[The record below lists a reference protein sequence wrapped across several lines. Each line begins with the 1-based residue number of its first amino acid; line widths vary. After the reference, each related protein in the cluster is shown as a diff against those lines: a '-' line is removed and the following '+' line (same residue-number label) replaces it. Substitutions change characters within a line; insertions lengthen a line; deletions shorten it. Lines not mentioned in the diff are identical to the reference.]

1 MAKAEPNTKKAAGR
15 ATGAKK
21 TEPSKKS
28 AAKTAKPA
36 PAKKTAASGK
46 APDPAK
52 KAPPA
57 LKKVVAKRPAKAE
70 ALKAAP
76 AKSAPAKND
85 AAKKGA
91 AKAEAPK
98 KSSAKKEPAKAEPV
112 KKEPA
117 KNDAAKAD
125 AAKKEVA
132 KAAAKAAPAKPDTAK
147 AEPGKAEPGKP
158 EPVKPEPVKKVVR
171 KTTVICPLSG
181 FEVKPDKPN
190 LSPRTIDRLRT
201 KLLEERSRH
210 LTQADALQAEAAQLA
225 LDREEGD
232 TQFDEEGGEGD
243 TVSVERERDLML
255 SASARQIVEE
265 IDAALERMKNKTY
278 GLCTPAGRRI
288 SVERLEALPY
298 ADTCVDCKARAERR
312 R

>member
-1 MAKAEPNTKKAAGR
+1 MAKAETTTKKAASR
-15 ATGAKK
+15 AGAAKK
-21 TEPSKKS
+21 ADASKKGVAKKAVPAPKAAPARKAAAPGKPSRPAKKAAPALKNEVAKQPAKTAKKAEVTKSGAAKKS
-28 AAKTAKPA
+28 AAASQRAKREVA
-36 PAKKTAASGK
+36 KKEVAKKEPAKKEPAKQAAKIAAKTAA
-46 APDPAK
+46 
-52 KAPPA
+52 
-57 LKKVVAKRPAKAE
+57 AKA
-70 ALKAAP
+70 AAAKAAP
-76 AKSAPAKND
+76 AKAAPAK
-85 AAKKGA
+85 AAP
-91 AKAEAPK
+91 AKAA
-98 KSSAKKEPAKAEPV
+98 PAKAEPV
-112 KKEPA
+112 KKA
-117 KNDAAKAD
+117 
-125 AAKKEVA
+125 
-132 KAAAKAAPAKPDTAK
+132 
-147 AEPGKAEPGKP
+147 
-158 EPVKPEPVKKVVR
+158 VR
-171 KTTVICPLSG
+171 KSTVICPLSG

-210 LTQADALQAEAAQLA
+210 VTQAEALQAEAAQLA

-265 IDAALERMKNKTY
+265 IDRALERIKNKTY

>member
-1 MAKAEPNTKKAAGR
+1 MAKAEPTTKKAAGR
-15 ATGAKK
+15 AAGAKK
-21 TEPSKKS
+21 ADASKKS
-28 AAKTAKPA
+28 AAKAVSK
-36 PAKKTAASGK
+36 AAR
-46 APDPAK
+46 AK
-52 KAPPA
+52 KAA
-57 LKKVVAKRPAKAE
+57 TAKTEPTTK
-70 ALKAAP
+70 KAAP
-76 AKSAPAKND
+76 ALKREVAKQPAKRTAD
-85 AAKKGA
+85 AATSATTKPATTKPATTKPATTKKEPAKKEPAKKKEAPKKAA
-91 AKAEAPK
+91 AKAEPVK
-98 KSSAKKEPAKAEPV
+98 PEPAKKEAAKKETASKAAAAKAEPV
-112 KKEPA
+112 KKA
-117 KNDAAKAD
+117 
-125 AAKKEVA
+125 
-132 KAAAKAAPAKPDTAK
+132 
-147 AEPGKAEPGKP
+147 
-158 EPVKPEPVKKVVR
+158 VR

-190 LSPRTIDRLRT
+190 LSPRTIDRLRA
-201 KLLEERSRH
+201 KLLEERARH
-210 LTQADALQAEAAQLA
+210 MTQADALQAEAAQLA

-265 IDAALERMKNKTY
+265 IDRALERIKNKTY

>member
-1 MAKAEPNTKKAAGR
+1 MAKAEPTTKKAAGR
-15 ATGAKK
+15 AAGAKK
-21 TEPSKKS
+21 TDSSKKAKALPAS
-28 AAKTAKPA
+28 KAAAAKKAA
-36 PAKKTAASGK
+36 PAKAA
-46 APDPAK
+46 DPAK
-52 KAPPA
+52 KAAPA
-57 LKKVVAKRPAKAE
+57 LKKEVAKQPAKRAS
-70 ALKAAP
+70 ADA
-76 AKSAPAKND
+76 AKSATAKSATAKPANTKPAKKE
-85 AAKKGA
+85 APKKGA
-91 AKAEAPK
+91 AKAEPAKKEPAKKEAPK
-98 KSSAKKEPAKAEPV
+98 KEPAKKETAAKAATAKAAPAKAEPAKAEPV
-112 KKEPA
+112 KKA
-117 KNDAAKAD
+117 
-125 AAKKEVA
+125 
-132 KAAAKAAPAKPDTAK
+132 
-147 AEPGKAEPGKP
+147 
-158 EPVKPEPVKKVVR
+158 VR

-201 KLLEERSRH
+201 KLLEERARH
-210 LTQADALQAEAAQLA
+210 MTQADALQAEAAQLA

-265 IDAALERMKNKTY
+265 IDRALERIKNKTY

>member
-1 MAKAEPNTKKAAGR
+1 MAKAETTTKKAASR
-15 ATGAKK
+15 AGAVKK
-21 TEPSKKS
+21 AATSKK
-28 AAKTAKPA
+28 AAAKPA
-36 PAKKTAASGK
+36 
-46 APDPAK
+46 
-52 KAPPA
+52 
-57 LKKVVAKRPAKAE
+57 RPAP
-70 ALKAAP
+70 KAAP
-76 AKSAPAKND
+76 AKKAATAKTSEPAKKAAAALKKEVAKQPAKPVKKAEASKSGATKQVAPKKETARKGAVKGEPAKKESAKQD
-85 AAKKGA
+85 AAKKDAAKKDAAKKEPAKQVA
-91 AKAEAPK
+91 AKAAAKTATAKAAP
-98 KSSAKKEPAKAEPV
+98 AKAEPAKAEPV
-112 KKEPA
+112 KK
-117 KNDAAKAD
+117 
-125 AAKKEVA
+125 
-132 KAAAKAAPAKPDTAK
+132 
-147 AEPGKAEPGKP
+147 
-158 EPVKPEPVKKVVR
+158 VVR
-171 KTTVICPLSG
+171 KSTVICPLSG

-201 KLLEERSRH
+201 KLLEERARH
-210 LTQADALQAEAAQLA
+210 VNQAEALQAEAAQLA

-265 IDAALERMKNKTY
+265 IDSALERMKNKTY